1 MSGDHNEHQK
11 PYSYLDFECPRCGH
25 CCKTDLARVGEVGV
39 WGDVEPVAWT
49 AMAFARLGEVRDKMR
64 PDDVRIVQ
72 QFLDG
77 DYTALEQTLEEKQEP
92 VAWMHNFIEGGISIG
107 KKPTDLNRHPDRWT
121 ALYKDPTPCKT
132 CQALAM
138 AVMNDQTYHEKVTP
152 KQWVGLTDEEKEK
165 LVEAF
170 YGTDIQRLE
179 AVEAKL
185 KEKNT

>member
-1 MSGDHNEHQK
+1 MSENK
-11 PYSYLDFECPRCGH
+11 NA
-25 CCKTDLARVGEVGV
+25 KTPA
-39 WGDVEPVAWT
+39 
-49 AMAFARLGEVRDKMR
+49 
-64 PDDVRIVQ
+64 DDGQ
-72 QFLDG
+72 
-77 DYTALEQTLEEKQEP
+77 P
-92 VAWMHNFIEGGISIG
+92 VAWMHNFIENNVITHIPANIG
-107 KKPTDLNRHPDRWT
+107 RHPDRWT

-179 AVEAKL
+179 AIEAKL
-185 KEKNT
+185 KEKNGG